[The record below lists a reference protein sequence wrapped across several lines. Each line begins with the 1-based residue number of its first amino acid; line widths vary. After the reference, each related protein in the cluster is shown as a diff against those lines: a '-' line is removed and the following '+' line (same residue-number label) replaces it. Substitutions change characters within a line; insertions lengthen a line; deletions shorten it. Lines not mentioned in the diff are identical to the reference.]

1 MYVIRQPVDLENN
14 NGHTVESISAPEG
27 ADIDYH

>member
-1 MYVIRQPVDLENN
+1 MHVLHRPVDLETN

-27 ADIDYH
+27 ADIDCH